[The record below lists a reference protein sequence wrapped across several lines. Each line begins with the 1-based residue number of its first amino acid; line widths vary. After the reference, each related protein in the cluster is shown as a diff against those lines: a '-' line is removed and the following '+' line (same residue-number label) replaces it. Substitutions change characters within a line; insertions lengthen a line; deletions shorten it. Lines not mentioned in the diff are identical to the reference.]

1 MVMYQEPPARFSA
14 PIARKKAAHPLTSYE
29 RHMTP
34 AAGRDTATGNT
45 REPEG
50 AEVAVLP
57 WVDQALHAG
66 SRRSLP
72 PPAQAFRSGVVVGSV
87 HADRLLRT
95 WCRLPDHL

>member
-14 PIARKKAAHPLTSYE
+14 PITRKKAAHLLTPYE
-29 RHMTP
+29 AYDARG
-34 AAGRDTATGNT
+34 GRDIATGNT

-50 AEVAVLP
+50 AEMAVLP

-66 SRRSLP
+66 SRRRCP

-95 WCRLPDHL
+95 WRRPPGHL